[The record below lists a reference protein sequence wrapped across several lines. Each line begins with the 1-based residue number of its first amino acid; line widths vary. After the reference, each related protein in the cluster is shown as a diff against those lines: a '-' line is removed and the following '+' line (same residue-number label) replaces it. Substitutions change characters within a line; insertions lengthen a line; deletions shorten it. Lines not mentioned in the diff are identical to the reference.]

1 MKKTMDANQIKLL
14 AILAMTI
21 DHIAWLVF
29 PGYSKAPL
37 ALLMHLIGR
46 MTCPIM
52 CFFIAEGYYHTR
64 DLNRYTLRLFVFAVI
79 SHFAYI
85 FASQD
90 FVDARSFIPFYY
102 GGILNQTSVMWS
114 LAWGLVLLR
123 INDSKRLPHW
133 LKAVI
138 VFVVCAITFPSD
150 WSCVAAV
157 AILFMGNAR
166 GNFKQQMIWMMLWSA
181 TYAAVYFIF
190 LDKIY
195 GVIQLF
201 TCLTIPLLRLYNGE
215 RGKWKGM
222 GKLFYV
228 YYPAH
233 LFIMGILRVLLWG

>member
-52 CFFIAEGYYHTR
+52 CFFIAEGYHHTR

-90 FVDARSFIPFYY
+90 FVTHGRLSRFITA
-102 GGILNQTSVMWS
+102 GS
-114 LAWGLVLLR
+114 
-123 INDSKRLPHW
+123 
-133 LKAVI
+133 
-138 VFVVCAITFPSD
+138 
-150 WSCVAAV
+150 
-157 AILFMGNAR
+157 
-166 GNFKQQMIWMMLWSA
+166 
-181 TYAAVYFIF
+181 
-190 LDKIY
+190 
-195 GVIQLF
+195 
-201 TCLTIPLLRLYNGE
+201 
-215 RGKWKGM
+215 
-222 GKLFYV
+222 
-228 YYPAH
+228 
-233 LFIMGILRVLLWG
+233 

>member
-1 MKKTMDANQIKLL
+1 MNSYNKKTIED
-14 AILAMTI
+14 I
-21 DHIAWLVF
+21 DVAGKRVLVRCDF
-29 PGYSKAPL
+29 NVPL
-37 ALLMHLIGR
+37 KDG
-46 MTCPIM
+46 
-52 CFFIAEGYYHTR
+52 
-64 DLNRYTLRLFVFAVI
+64 VF
-79 SHFAYI
+79 
-85 FASQD
+85 
-90 FVDARSFIPFYY
+90 
-102 GGILNQTSVMWS
+102 NQTSVAWS

-133 LKAVI
+133 LKAVM
-138 VFVVCAITFPSD
+138 VFAVCAITFPSD

-166 GNFKQQMIWMMLWSA
+166 GNFKQQMIWMMIWSA

-233 LFIMGILRVLLWG
+233 LFVIGILRVLLWG